1 MAKSQIMKEKLSAV
15 EALRVAHLQ
24 AVWEYLYGQKMYRL
38 CDYVSHEV
46 GLIKGTITDAEIL
59 ESE

>member
-1 MAKSQIMKEKLSAV
+1 MNKELSAV

-38 CDYVSHEV
+38 CDYISHEV
-46 GLIKGTITDAEIL
+46 GLIKGTITETEIL

>member
-1 MAKSQIMKEKLSAV
+1 MNKGLSAV
-15 EALRVAHLQ
+15 EVLSVAHLQ

-59 ESE
+59 ESEV